1 MALKLT
7 SIQAREPPMLAISM
21 LTITHHRQWSQ
32 TGLAGIHP
40 FTKKQAHHIVR
51 PLMLGILVTILT
63 IIMIVVCLL
72 MSLVVMMQR
81 PKQEGLGAAF
91 GGSLTDR
98 MLGSGTTDFL
108 QKATV
113 YLGVLFFIL
122 ALSIATMMAWDRNA
136 DREARG
142 EDIKNLSGAEEAAEA
157 ETGTEDGAAEADAG
171 DGVPS
176 VSEPSIGEGAA
187 PPAEIPP
194 PTDIPAP
201 EPIEG
206 DGDGDGDAPEGEAA
220 ADPPAPAEE
229 GDPAETPATNDNP

>member
-1 MALKLT
+1 MALKFT
-7 SIQAREPPMLAISM
+7 STQAREPPTLAISM
-21 LTITHHRQWSQ
+21 LTTNHHRSSQQ

-40 FTKKQAHHIVR
+40 FTKNQARHIVR

-122 ALSIATMMAWDRNA
+122 ALTIATMMAWDRNA
-136 DREARG
+136 DRLSRG
-142 EDIKNLSGAEEAAEA
+142 EDIKNISGDAAEEDVVPA
-157 ETGTEDGAAEADAG
+157 TPDG
-171 DGVPS
+171 GVPS
-176 VSEPSIGEGAA
+176 ITIPDADASVPAVDLPPPADIPVPAVEGDAA
-187 PPAEIPP
+187 PAVEGDAAPAE
-194 PTDIPAP
+194 TAPA
-201 EPIEG
+201 
-206 DGDGDGDAPEGEAA
+206 GDAP
-220 ADPPAPAEE
+220 
-229 GDPAETPATNDNP
+229 ATDNP